1 MTPTTR
7 RVTPRDALTYRGLM
21 LGAYARHPDAFTSSV
36 DERAAL
42 PMAWW
47 EKRLGA
53 EDANS
58 SIVFAAF
65 DSDRMVGVAGLSF
78 EARSKARHKASLFGM
93 YVPAAFRGCGIG
105 RALVATVLDHAR
117 ARPEVTLVQ
126 LTVTDG
132 NAAAR
137 ALYERFGFVAF
148 GVEPF
153 AVAVDGGYVSKVHM
167 WRNLSDPVR
176 TAETPMVDRAE
187 SAPPRSEGSLA
198 R

>member
-7 RVTPRDALTYRGLM
+7 RLTARDALTYRALM
-21 LGAYARHPDAFTSSV
+21 LDAYARHPDAFTSSV

-42 PMAWW
+42 PIAWW
-47 EKRLGA
+47 ENRLGGK
-53 EDANS
+53 DANA

-65 DSDRMVGVAGLSF
+65 DGDRMVGVAGLSF
-78 EARSKARHKASLFGM
+78 EPRSKARHKASLFGM
-93 YVPAAFRGCGIG
+93 YVPAAFRSCGIG
-105 RALVATVLDHAR
+105 RALVATVLEHAR
-117 ARPEVTLVQ
+117 ARPGVALVQ

-137 ALYERFGFVAF
+137 ALYERFGFVEF

-167 WRNLSDPVR
+167 WRKLPDPAQ
-176 TAETPMVDRAE
+176 TAETP
-187 SAPPRSEGSLA
+187 SG
-198 R
+198 

>member
-7 RVTPRDALTYRGLM
+7 RLTPPDALTYRALM
-21 LGAYARHPDAFTSSV
+21 LDAYGRHPDAFTSSV

-42 PMAWW
+42 PIAWW

-65 DSDRMVGVAGLSF
+65 DDGRMIGVAGLSF
-78 EARSKARHKASLFGM
+78 EPRLKARHKASLFGM
-93 YVPAAFRGCGIG
+93 YVPAAFRGCGVG

-117 ARPEVTLVQ
+117 ARPALMVVQ

-132 NAAAR
+132 NAAAC
-137 ALYERFGFVAF
+137 ALYERCGFVTF

-153 AVAVDGGYVSKVHM
+153 AVAVDNGYVSKVHM
-167 WRNLSDPVR
+167 WRNLADP
-176 TAETPMVDRAE
+176 TATGGTP
-187 SAPPRSEGSLA
+187 SG
-198 R
+198 

>member
-7 RVTPRDALTYRGLM
+7 RLTPRDALTYRALM
-21 LGAYARHPDAFTSSV
+21 LDAYARHPDAFTSSV

-42 PMAWW
+42 PMTWW

-53 EDANS
+53 DDANS
-58 SIVFAAF
+58 GIVFAAF
-65 DSDRMVGVAGLSF
+65 DGDGMVGVAGLSF
-78 EARSKARHKASLFGM
+78 ESRSKAQHKASLFGM
-93 YVPAAFRGCGIG
+93 YVPAPFRGLGIG
-105 RALVATVLDHAR
+105 GALVATVLEHAR

-137 ALYERFGFVAF
+137 RLYERFGFVAF

-167 WRNLSDPVR
+167 WCNLADPVQ
-176 TAETPMVDRAE
+176 TAE
-187 SAPPRSEGSLA
+187 APNG
-198 R
+198 